1 MKNVSATRG
10 GELPYASPS
19 MELLELPV
27 EQGFANSQASGEW
40 NNSLDNDLI
49 WGDRNFNEFE

>member
-1 MKNVSATRG
+1 M
-10 GELPYASPS
+10 PYASPS

-49 WGDRNFNEFE
+49 WGDGNFNEFE